1 MCYIKI
7 YTLYNL
13 WAYQKKIK
21 DEIDLVLKHKL
32 LNMLVK
38 KKKKCGQFKIISGKI
53 FWLKILFL
61 TKKEIN

>member
-38 KKKKCGQFKIISGKI
+38 KKKSVVSLKLYLGKY
-53 FWLKILFL
+53 FD
-61 TKKEIN
+61 